1 MTTKAKNS
9 LSDFFPKSIHRLL
22 QKRPLVVG
30 EDPADFDALLLA
42 TAAAI
47 EPQDAIEC
55 ILVKDIVSLIWEI
68 ERYRSYAAKILSN
81 DIPEAL
87 AALLQRH
94 PDLSGRTGDERS
106 QEARRLA
113 QAYCAGDAD
122 ARRAVAKYLADIGLD
137 EDSAPA
143 FAFSRKIGEAEAA
156 MRLAATSE
164 ARRENL
170 LRELERYR
178 SSRGRR
184 IREIVD
190 GDFVEA
196 PKLAMLEAADPQP
209 PTPATK
215 RADEPA

>member
-9 LSDFFPKSIHRLL
+9 LSAFFPESIHRLL

-30 EDPADFDALLLA
+30 EDPADFDALLLS

-47 EPQDAIEC
+47 EPRDAIEC
-55 ILVKDIVSLIWEI
+55 VYVKDIASLVWEI

-94 PDLSGRTGDERS
+94 PDFSGRTGDERS
-106 QEARRLA
+106 KETRRLA
-113 QAYCAGDAD
+113 QAYCAGDPD

-156 MRLAATSE
+156 MRLAATVE

-178 SSRGRR
+178 SSPGRR
-184 IREIVD
+184 THEIVE

-209 PTPATK
+209 TPATK
-215 RADEPA
+215 KADEPA